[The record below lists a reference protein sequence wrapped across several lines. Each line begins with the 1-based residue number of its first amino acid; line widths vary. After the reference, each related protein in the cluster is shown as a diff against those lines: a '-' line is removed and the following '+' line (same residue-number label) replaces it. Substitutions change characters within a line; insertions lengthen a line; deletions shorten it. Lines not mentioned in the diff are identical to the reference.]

1 MADDAHTS
9 EIKKW
14 QDSLFAA
21 FAHDGVLGGKYL
33 GPVMDI
39 EPEVGAAFNDKYYGH
54 RVLTDSFMD
63 FFGETIWKQAE
74 YCNKN
79 GWPQDR
85 EYYVT
90 CLLMFL
96 TMFRSFRSAELLAL
110 QGGYPLQGYIIQR
123 SLKDQV
129 FALCAA
135 ANGVA
140 SFGKLFGWQGMGGG
154 EWSKDQYGKVIKN
167 RMQIEDK
174 IVRNIIGKD
183 SGLTAETQ
191 DALMQWNR
199 LFNWEAHRGLLTLF
213 RASHR
218 VFVEK
223 KLEMVLGPVP
233 DELNES
239 MYMNRCTEIGW
250 MILRLLPY
258 MRRSETP
265 KDEDWNRKWKLLDDS
280 FRMMVDGLGGLGK
293 EIAPAFT
300 ELVGAKFNF
309 SPETYYSEPATA

>member
-1 MADDAHTS
+1 VADDARAA

-21 FAHDGVLGGKYL
+21 FSHEGILGSKYL
-33 GPVMDI
+33 RPVMDL
-39 EPEVGAAFNDKYYGH
+39 EPRIGAAFVDKYYGH

-63 FFGETIWKQAE
+63 FFGETIWKQIE
-74 YCNKN
+74 FNNKN

-85 EYYVT
+85 PYYVT

-96 TMFRSFRSAELLAL
+96 TMFRSFRAGELLAL

-123 SLKDQV
+123 SLKDQA

-135 ANGVA
+135 ANKME
-140 SFGKLFGWQGMGGG
+140 SFGRLFGWDGSRSDPF
-154 EWSKDQYGKVIKN
+154 SKEKYSEAIKN
-167 RMQIEDK
+167 RMKVEDK
-174 IVRNIIGKD
+174 IVRHIIGKD
-183 SGLTAETQ
+183 SGLSKDTQ
-191 DALMQWNR
+191 EELLRWNR

-213 RASHR
+213 RISGQ
-218 VFVEK
+218 VLKEK
-223 KLEMVLGPVP
+223 KLDLVLGPAP

-239 MYMNRCTEIGW
+239 MYMNRCTELGW

-265 KDEDWNRKWKLLDDS
+265 KDTVWENRWRLLDGS
-280 FRMMVDGLGGLGK
+280 FKMMVEGLGGLGK
-293 EIAPAFT
+293 KIAPAT
-300 ELVGAKFNF
+300 IELVNAKFLF
-309 SPETYYSEPATA
+309 GPQTYYSESN